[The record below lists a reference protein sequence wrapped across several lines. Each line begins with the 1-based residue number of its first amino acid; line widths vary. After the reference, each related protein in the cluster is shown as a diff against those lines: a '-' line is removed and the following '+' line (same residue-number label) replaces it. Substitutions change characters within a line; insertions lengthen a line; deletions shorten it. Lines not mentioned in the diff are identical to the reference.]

1 MISIMLKN
9 ILLSWQ
15 IMLLCKSANNYYI
28 YDYFIFKT
36 FQVSKKMK
44 KITKTLVILFYEC
57 ISIIY
62 TH

>member
-1 MISIMLKN
+1 
-9 ILLSWQ
+9 
-15 IMLLCKSANNYYI
+15 MLLCKGANYYYI

-36 FQVSKKMK
+36 FQVSKKWK
-44 KITKTLVILFYEC
+44 KITKTLVILLYEH